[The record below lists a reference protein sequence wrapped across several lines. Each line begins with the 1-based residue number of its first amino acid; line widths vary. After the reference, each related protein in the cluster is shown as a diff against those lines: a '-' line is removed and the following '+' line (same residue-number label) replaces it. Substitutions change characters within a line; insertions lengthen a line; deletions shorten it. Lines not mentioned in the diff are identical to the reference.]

1 MLLDILPVMD
11 TLNRFFQRDYISLAS
26 LRPCV
31 LMTRGQLQDLQE
43 NKDDNEKKF
52 SNAVRDNMYNGQR
65 LDVVNKHAHNTT
77 RESFIDCLVEN
88 LDQRFPAAELD
99 VVAALGKV
107 FNIQRHPAAQEADNY
122 AEDAITVLA
131 DMFGQPAGD
140 DAPALISGDRLK
152 ALFPQFKR
160 SLRLLGNLT
169 FKEACQHTILDFS
182 DDLLK
187 FATLANIALVIP
199 VSSVACECS
208 FSLQNPV
215 KTCQRS

>member
-1 MLLDILPVMD
+1 
-11 TLNRFFQRDYISLAS
+11 
-26 LRPCV
+26 
-31 LMTRGQLQDLQE
+31 
-43 NKDDNEKKF
+43 
-52 SNAVRDNMYNGQR
+52 MYNGQR
-65 LDVVNKHAHNTT
+65 LDDVNERAHNTT
-77 RESFIDCLVEN
+77 RERFIDHLVEN
-88 LDQRFPAAELD
+88 LHQRFPAAELD

-131 DMFGQPAGD
+131 DKFGQPAGD

-160 SLRLLGNLT
+160 SLQLLGNLT
-169 FKEACQHTILDFS
+169 FEEARQHTILDFS
-182 DDLLK
+182 DDLPE

-199 VSSVACECS
+199 VCSVACECS